1 MTAAIIASQMGFL
14 AHEIGRLRVSLT
26 DEKATQVEIAR
37 ALDALRWGYQREAAL
52 SPGDRPDFLTAEGI
66 AIEVKLRARSKME
79 VWRQLARYAAHDRV
93 LGMLLVSN
101 TAMGLPGECGGK
113 PLGFVSLGRA
123 WL

>member
-1 MTAAIIASQMGFL
+1 VTEVALASQMGFL

-26 DEKATQVEIAR
+26 DEKTTQAEIAR
-37 ALDALRWGYQREAAL
+37 ALDALRWGYQREVSL

-66 AIEVKLRARSKME
+66 AIEVKLRARKME
-79 VWRQLARYAAHDRV
+79 VWRQLLRYAAHDRV
-93 LGMLLVSN
+93 RGILLASN
-101 TAMGLPGECGGK
+101 TAMGLPYNAGGK